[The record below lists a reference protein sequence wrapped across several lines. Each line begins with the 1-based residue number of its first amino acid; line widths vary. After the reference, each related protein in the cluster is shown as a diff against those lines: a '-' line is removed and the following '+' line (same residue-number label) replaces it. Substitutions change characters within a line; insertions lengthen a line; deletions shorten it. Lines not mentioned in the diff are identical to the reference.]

1 MNLTRTG
8 EKTIFL
14 YTNSNFETVFYL
26 HRKKEKTD
34 QFWNWVCNTD
44 SVFSKQTYSS
54 LSCFEGRWLLLSS
67 FCLFVSFKHK
77 HLFLAE
83 VVEVP
88 CRDIGRTGSPS
99 GTQVCFWH
107 SRFLSASPA
116 PPGRSWKELSRGVTR
131 RWRCAR
137 LCPPLVLG
145 SRKDTTGGASE
156 KHSRL
161 TSWGRRAI
169 NSTWVTDTW

>member
-1 MNLTRTG
+1 MKQYFICIERKRRL
-8 EKTIFL
+8 I
-14 YTNSNFETVFYL
+14 SFETEFATQTQSFPL
-26 HRKKEKTD
+26 P
-34 QFWNWVCNTD
+34 
-44 SVFSKQTYSS
+44 KQTYSS

-88 CRDIGRTGSPS
+88 CRDIGRTGSPW
-99 GTQVCFWH
+99 GTQGCFWH
-107 SRFLSASPA
+107 SRFPSASLA

-161 TSWGRRAI
+161 TS
-169 NSTWVTDTW
+169 